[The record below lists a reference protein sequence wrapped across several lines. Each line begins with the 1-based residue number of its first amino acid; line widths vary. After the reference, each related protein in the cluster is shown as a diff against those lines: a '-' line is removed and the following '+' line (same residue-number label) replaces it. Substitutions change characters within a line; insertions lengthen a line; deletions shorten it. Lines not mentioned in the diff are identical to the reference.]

1 MAKKKRK
8 PDFSKPK
15 PVSEEEKIIQEIENS
30 DYADGASGNSL
41 ASGSAGSAEGAG
53 FFGADGGMTGDAD
66 GSDGDEY
73 GADGE
78 MDYGAED
85 GDGDISGESD
95 GTGSGAAA
103 GDADADGSEDEEA
116 VEERRNGVAR
126 KMYSGLP
133 LVVLAGRPNVG
144 KSTLFN
150 RFMQRRLAIVDPTPG
165 VTRDPVEGTAMING
179 KPVHLVD
186 TGGYKLQRDVGT
198 MEAVLDE
205 LVVERSLE
213 MIEKADVVLL
223 LLEAGQIT
231 GEDEEFIHKLR
242 PYWNKVIAAVN
253 KTEGGKNES
262 VAWNYAKFGFK
273 ELFFISAAHGDN
285 IGDLQKALVSKCDFS
300 NVQEVARKD
309 IPIRIAIIGKPNT
322 GKSTLTNRLTHSN
335 LSIVSN
341 YAGTTR
347 DTVEGSFEYNG
358 RKFEVLDTAGI
369 RRKAKVHEN
378 VEYYSVNRAIK
389 TLDRCDLVF
398 LMIDSQEGLAEQD
411 KKICNLA
418 FERGRGII
426 FVLNKWDTQEE
437 QDKKAFKKRKEWI
450 NIMFGQME
458 FAPIVPLSAL
468 NGKGVK
474 DLLDTAIEMYGQLNR
489 KIDTAALNMALKDW
503 LFKYPPPASKT
514 AHFKIRYMTQKSAN
528 PVVFLIF
535 ATRPEVVPETYMTYL
550 KNRVRED
557 LGFDKIP
564 VQFEIKASRQKW
576 EDRFEK

>member
-15 PVSEEEKIIQEIENS
+15 QVSDEIKLIEKLENP
-30 DYADGASGNSL
+30 A
-41 ASGSAGSAEGAG
+41 
-53 FFGADGGMTGDAD
+53 
-66 GSDGDEY
+66 
-73 GADGE
+73 
-78 MDYGAED
+78 AED
-85 GDGDISGESD
+85 TENDSAQEESLFD
-95 GTGSGAAA
+95 SAKPQ
-103 GDADADGSEDEEA
+103 
-116 VEERRNGVAR
+116 EERFNGMAR
-126 KMYSGLP
+126 RTYEGLP

-150 RFMQRRLAIVDPTPG
+150 RLMQRRLAIVDPTPG
-165 VTRDPVEGTAMING
+165 VTRDPVEGTAIING
-179 KPVHLVD
+179 NPVHLVD
-186 TGGYKLQRDVGT
+186 TGGYKLQRNIGT
-198 MEAVLDE
+198 MEAVLDD

-213 MIEKADVVLL
+213 MIEKADIVILI
-223 LLEAGQIT
+223 LEAGKIT
-231 GEDEEFIHKLR
+231 GEDEEFIKKMRPHWEKL
-242 PYWNKVIAAVN
+242 IAVVN
-253 KTEGGKNES
+253 KAEGGRNES
-262 VAWNYAKFGFK
+262 ASWNYAQFGFK
-273 ELFFISAAHGDN
+273 ELFFISAEHGDN
-285 IGDLQKALVSKCDFS
+285 IGSLQKRLTERCDFS
-300 NVQEVARKD
+300 NVKEVKREEL
-309 IPIRIAIIGKPNT
+309 PIRIAIVGKPNT
-322 GKSTLTNRLTHSN
+322 GKSTLTNRLTHEN
-335 LSIVSN
+335 LSIVSD

-347 DTVEGSFEYNG
+347 DTVEGEFEYRN

-389 TLDRCDLVF
+389 TLDRCDIVF
-398 LMIDSQEGLAEQD
+398 LMIDSNEGLSEQD
-411 KKICNLA
+411 KKICSLA

-426 FVLNKWDTQEE
+426 FVLNKWDTQES

-468 NGKGVK
+468 EGKGIK
-474 DLLDTAIEMYGQLNR
+474 DLLDEAIQMHGQLFH
-489 KIDTAALNMALKDW
+489 KVDTAALNMALKDW
-503 LFKYPPPASKT
+503 LFKYPPPASRT
-514 AHFKIRYMTQKSAN
+514 AHFKIRYMTQKSTN
-528 PVVFLIF
+528 PVSFLIF